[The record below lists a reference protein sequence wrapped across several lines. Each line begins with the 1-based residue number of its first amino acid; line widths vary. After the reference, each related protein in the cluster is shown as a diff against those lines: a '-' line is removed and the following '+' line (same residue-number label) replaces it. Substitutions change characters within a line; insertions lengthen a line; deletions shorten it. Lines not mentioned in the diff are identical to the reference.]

1 MSEKTI
7 TEEQVRKEHS
17 GEVNPAAHW
26 TYVFAVV
33 VGSTVLML
41 LFIALLGG
49 GS

>member
-7 TEEQVRKEHS
+7 TEEQVRKEHL

-26 TYVFAVV
+26 VYVFAVV
-33 VGSTVLML
+33 VGSTILML
-41 LFIALLGG
+41 VFIALLAG